1 MFFHFPGKKKCVYK
15 KKKNYGGQLRV
26 FRDLMLEIKQTKKL
40 AESNYGSPVIIRVAS
55 YQIYR
60 GPNTLVI
67 PEKISQSVSTD

>member
-1 MFFHFPGKKKCVYK
+1 MFFHFPGKKNVFTK
-15 KKKNYGGQLRV
+15 KRKTMGGQLRV
-26 FRDLMLEIKQTKKL
+26 FRDLLLEIKQTKKL

-55 YQIYR
+55 YQIYP